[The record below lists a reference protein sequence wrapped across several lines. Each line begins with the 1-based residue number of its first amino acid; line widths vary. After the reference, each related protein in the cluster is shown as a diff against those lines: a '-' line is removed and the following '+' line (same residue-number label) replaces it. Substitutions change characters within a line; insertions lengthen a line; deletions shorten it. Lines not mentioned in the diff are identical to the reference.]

1 MPAIPLER
9 AEKILKGAGRT
20 RKVRRV
26 GKSACSALFLDRNTL
41 TC

>member
-1 MPAIPLER
+1 MPATTPKR
-9 AEKILKGAGRT
+9 VEKILKGAGRI